1 MTCFSEDRGKPRA
14 KARGISVPFTGCVPD
29 LQPGPAEATSRSAF
43 EERSEE
49 LDVLNNTATLRRSAE
64 HQRPRRG
71 RGRLDAWAR
80 LRSFCMEW
88 ARLMVLTRLRV
99 LGPAFLHVT
108 RMSHTLAGRD
118 VGVRA
123 EQVKSFDCLA
133 SAAAV
138 RPLAAP
144 LARIVHGVCARGG
157 ARARVAS
164 ESAAGARSTWAL
176 RGAPLHGGRC

>member
-1 MTCFSEDRGKPRA
+1 MK
-14 KARGISVPFTGCVPD
+14 
-29 LQPGPAEATSRSAF
+29 
-43 EERSEE
+43 ERSDEHGGS
-49 LDVLNNTATLRRSAE
+49 DDPACIRRSAE
-64 HQRPRRG
+64 QQRPRRG
-71 RGRLDAWAR
+71 RGRLAAWAR

-99 LGPAFLHVT
+99 LGAAFLHVT

-123 EQVKSFDCLA
+123 EQVKSFNCLA

-144 LARIVHGVCARGG
+144 LARTVHVVCARGG

-164 ESAAGARSTWAL
+164 ESAASARSTWAL
-176 RGAPLHGGRC
+176 RGAPLRGGRC

>member
-1 MTCFSEDRGKPRA
+1 M
-14 KARGISVPFTGCVPD
+14 PFTGRVPD
-29 LQPGPAEATSRSAF
+29 PKPGEDECTFLSAF
-43 EERSEE
+43 EEPSDE
-49 LDVLNNTATLRRSAE
+49 LGGSDDHAPLRRSAE
-64 HQRPRRG
+64 QQRPRRG
-71 RGRLDAWAR
+71 RGRLDDWAR
-80 LRSFCMEW
+80 LRSFCMEL

-99 LGPAFLHVT
+99 LGAAFLHVT

-123 EQVKSFDCLA
+123 EQVKSFNCLA

-144 LARIVHGVCARGG
+144 LALTVHVICARGG

-164 ESAAGARSTWAL
+164 ESAASARSTWAL
-176 RGAPLHGGRC
+176 RGAPLRGGRC